1 MNQNS
6 LSVKTSQ
13 LWPLKL
19 PAVLVLFLSLSLGI
33 PGISGAAL
41 VEDLYTVELAVADQ
55 TTSQRLEVFKQ
66 AFGDVIIKVSGSSS
80 MMGGPG
86 FRGPLNNSAR
96 YVHQYSYIKRKDE
109 NAEEFEGGQLILR
122 VTFNQEMVEN
132 LLRENTVPIW
142 GKERPSTLLLISYEV
157 NGAASIVS
165 SDTVNDIVNEID
177 GLALRQGLPIL
188 FPLLDLEDRTLIGV
202 QDIIDT
208 KEESISSLS
217 ARYAPDALLV
227 GRIIG
232 ETGKGWKGLWQ
243 ARLSDKLFNWSF
255 NASSRENVMS
265 QAIAQLA
272 QTLASEYAL
281 VSYQSVDQDV
291 LLTVDDVVELKDQI
305 KLQSYLQSLEAI
317 ERAQLVLIKQHSV
330 TYKVKMHNTTEDLS
344 RLIMLG
350 NVIEQVD
357 LPQINA
363 ANDDQT
369 ILMSYRLIR

>member
-6 LSVKTSQ
+6 VSVKTSQ
-13 LWPLKL
+13 RWPLKL
-19 PAVLVLFLSLSLGI
+19 PSVLVLLLSLSLGM
-33 PGISGAAL
+33 PGISAAAL
-41 VEDLYTVELAVADQ
+41 VDDLYTVELAVPDQ

-80 MMGGPG
+80 MMGSPG
-86 FRGPLNNSAR
+86 FRGPLNNSSR

-109 NAEEFEGGQLILR
+109 NAEVFDGGLLILR

-142 GKERPSTLLLISYEV
+142 GRERPGTLLLISYEV

-165 SDTVNDIVNEID
+165 SDTVNEIVNEID

-188 FPLLDLEDRTLIGV
+188 FPLLDLEDRMLIGV
-202 QDIIDT
+202 QDIIDS
-208 KEESISSLS
+208 KEESINTLS

-232 ETGKGWKGLWQ
+232 ETGKGWKGIWQ

-272 QTLASEYAL
+272 QTLAAEYAL
-281 VSYQSVDQDV
+281 VSYQSADQNV

-317 ERAQLVLIKQHSV
+317 ERAQLVHIKQHSV